1 MDAKFTAELNVCYKD
16 FEGSSVPPLPPSSS
30 PCMRMK
36 DMKDAE
42 DESPL
47 TNGDSCSSEEELFHL
62 EMSDE
67 GSGGKRPKYHHQEQD
82 NLAAS
87 SSSNAISS
95 KDELHGF
102 GPVIQAAPSQKRG
115 AGQPLC
121 TSATE
126 MTSKKA
132 RKMQSRSVVSM
143 SKAAKKDLQTLQS
156 IKYEFGDD
164 DPHMAKAAV
173 YYLLLLEDQL
183 VTKNFYEVKNR
194 IHPKSISI
202 SVSHRRKLLD
212 WLLRVNQQFSFNFDT
227 WVLTASI
234 LDRFLSAQPIETD
247 IFQLAG
253 CAAFLI
259 AAKHEERD
267 PPKVSELVSLCAKC
281 YMKSDF
287 LKMERIMLRVLE
299 WNIQTPMIHNLVRE
313 VALIQNLKPVDEDFL
328 TQIIGKIIFH
338 KSLAYMPPSKL
349 AFTLISA
356 SDKFEVQDVEK
367 AFKYLLYLLKQEP
380 DETDDDINY

>member
-1 MDAKFTAELNVCYKD
+1 MLQ
-16 FEGSSVPPLPPSSS
+16 
-30 PCMRMK
+30 

-183 VTKNFYEVKNR
+183 VTKVKISAEEIWGQTYWMSQQVSDRNSAE
-194 IHPKSISI
+194 KSI
-202 SVSHRRKLLD
+202 
-212 WLLRVNQQFSFNFDT
+212 
-227 WVLTASI
+227 
-234 LDRFLSAQPIETD
+234 
-247 IFQLAG
+247 
-253 CAAFLI
+253 
-259 AAKHEERD
+259 
-267 PPKVSELVSLCAKC
+267 
-281 YMKSDF
+281 
-287 LKMERIMLRVLE
+287 
-299 WNIQTPMIHNLVRE
+299 
-313 VALIQNLKPVDEDFL
+313 
-328 TQIIGKIIFH
+328 
-338 KSLAYMPPSKL
+338 
-349 AFTLISA
+349 FT
-356 SDKFEVQDVEK
+356 KVEK
-367 AFKYLLYLLKQEP
+367 VR
-380 DETDDDINY
+380 